1 MLIMLMPAPV
11 PGLVSPLPIPL
22 AVVVDAVPDH
32 VVPEAAGSCFPL
44 AFLSGLH
51 FCEAR
56 FFIVKNLTP
65 CRCILILTANKKVV

>member
-22 AVVVDAVPDH
+22 AVVADAVPDH
-32 VVPEAAGSCFPL
+32 VVPVDAGSCFSL
-44 AFLSGLH
+44 AFSSGLH
-51 FCEAR
+51 LCEAR

-65 CRCILILTANKKVV
+65 CRRILILNCK